1 MVSPLVTVSAA
12 DKVIVLTPVTV
23 IELHAEVAVTVGNLT
38 VVGIMTSIPE
48 VGTPADQLPPTLQSV
63 LVPPV
68 QVVDASAFSP
78 QNTRVKAVKIKNIL
92 VFNTL

>member
-1 MVSPLVTVSAA
+1 MVTVNTA
-12 DKVIVLTPVTV
+12 DKVIVLNPVTL
-23 IELHAEVAVTVGNLT
+23 IELQADVTSIVGSLK
-38 VVGIMTSIPE
+38 VVGMITSTE
-48 VGTPADQLPPTLQSV
+48 EFGTPAVQLPGALQLV

-78 QNTRVKAVKIKNIL
+78 QNTRVKVTTIKSTL